1 MSASPPLY
9 QPGCATPAPW
19 TISDVRSVEGE
30 YLIVGGA
37 GQDFGLIASV
47 PEKADAE
54 LIVALRSRVEELTKA
69 LEKSLKIG
77 RLLLQN
83 SIGCA
88 VNHYGSDREIHGLPG
103 WLADTEKHLVECA
116 SALSLEGRGGAT

>member
-1 MSASPPLY
+1 MTAAPQSC
-9 QPGCATPAPW
+9 QPE
-19 TISDVRSVEGE
+19 IEERLRVRSK
-30 YLIVGGA
+30 L
-37 GQDFGLIASV
+37 DFGCPRSCRIASK
-47 PEKADAE
+47 EAADEIA
-54 LIVALRSRVEELTKA
+54 ALRSRVEELTKA
-69 LEKSLKIG
+69 LEKSLKAG

-116 SALSLEGRGGAT
+116 SALSLEDRK